1 MTYLALGLL
10 LFLGVHSVRIFA
22 DDWRQKRLDTLGE
35 AAWKGTYSLVSIAGF
50 ALIVWGYGVARQ
62 APVVLWVPPVGLRHA
77 ASLLTLASFVLL
89 AATYVPGNAL
99 KAKLKHPMVLGIK
112 LWALAHLLSNGN
124 LADVLLFG
132 SFLVWA
138 ILSFRAAR
146 LRDAAAVVKAE
157 ITHSPASRTIATLVG
172 GVVAWVVFA
181 LWAHGPLIGVRPF
194 GG

>member
-10 LFLGVHSVRIFA
+10 LFLGIHSVRIFA
-22 DDWRQKRLDTLGE
+22 EDWRQKRLDTLGE
-35 AAWKGTYSLVSIAGF
+35 AAWKGTYSLISVAGF

-77 ASLLTLASFVLL
+77 ASLLTLVSFVLL
-89 AATYVPGNAL
+89 AATYVPANAL
-99 KAKLKHPMVLGIK
+99 KARLKHPMVLGIK

-132 SFLVWA
+132 SFLLWA

>member
-10 LFLGVHSVRIFA
+10 LFLGIHSVRIFA
-22 DDWRQKRLDTLGE
+22 EDWRQKRLDTLGE
-35 AAWKGTYSLVSIAGF
+35 AAWKGTYSLISVAGF

-62 APVVLWVPPVGLRHA
+62 APVVLWVPPVGQRHA
-77 ASLLTLASFVLL
+77 ASLLTLVSFVLL
-89 AATYVPGNAL
+89 AATYVPANAL
-99 KAKLKHPMVLGIK
+99 KARLKHPMVLGIK

-132 SFLVWA
+132 SFLLWA

-157 ITHSPASRTIATLVG
+157 ITHSPASRTILTLVL
-172 GVVAWVVFA
+172 GVVAWAAFA
-181 LWAHGPLIGVRPF
+181 LWAHGPLIGVSPF

>member
-10 LFLGVHSVRIFA
+10 LFLGIHSVRIFA
-22 DDWRQKRLDTLGE
+22 EDWRQKRLDTLGE
-35 AAWKGTYSLVSIAGF
+35 AAWKGTYSLISVAGF

-77 ASLLTLASFVLL
+77 ASLLTLVSFVLL
-89 AATYVPGNAL
+89 AATYVPANAL
-99 KAKLKHPMVLGIK
+99 KARLKHPMVLGIK

-132 SFLVWA
+132 SFLLWA

-157 ITHSPASRTIATLVG
+157 ITHSPASPTILTLVL
-172 GVVAWVVFA
+172 GVVAWAAFA
-181 LWAHGPLIGVRPF
+181 IWAHGPLIGVRPF

>member
-10 LFLGVHSVRIFA
+10 LFLGIHSVRIFA
-22 DDWRQKRLDTLGE
+22 EDWRQKRLDTLGE
-35 AAWKGTYSLVSIAGF
+35 AAWKGTYSLISVAGF

-62 APVVLWVPPVGLRHA
+62 APVVLWVPPVGQRHA
-77 ASLLTLASFVLL
+77 ASLLTLVSFVLL
-89 AATYVPGNAL
+89 AATYVPANAL
-99 KAKLKHPMVLGIK
+99 KARLKHPMVLGIK

-132 SFLVWA
+132 SFLLWA

-157 ITHSPASRTIATLVG
+157 ITHSPASRTILTLVL
-172 GVVAWVVFA
+172 GVVAWAAFA

>member
-10 LFLGVHSVRIFA
+10 LFLGIHSVRIFA
-22 DDWRQKRLDTLGE
+22 EDWRQKRLDTLGE
-35 AAWKGTYSLVSIAGF
+35 AAWKGTYSLISVAGF

-62 APVVLWVPPVGLRHA
+62 APVVLWVPPVGQRHA
-77 ASLLTLASFVLL
+77 ASLLTLVSFVLL
-89 AATYVPGNAL
+89 AATYVPANAL
-99 KAKLKHPMVLGIK
+99 KARLKHPMVLGIK

-132 SFLVWA
+132 SFLLWA

-157 ITHSPASRTIATLVG
+157 ITHSPASRTILTLVL
-172 GVVAWVVFA
+172 GVVAWAAFA
-181 LWAHGPLIGVRPF
+181 LWAHGPLSGVSPL

>member
-10 LFLGVHSVRIFA
+10 LFLGIHSVRIFA
-22 DDWRQKRLDTLGE
+22 EDWRQKRLDTLGE
-35 AAWKGTYSLVSIAGF
+35 AAWKGTYSLISVAGF

-77 ASLLTLASFVLL
+77 ASLLTLVSFVLL
-89 AATYVPGNAL
+89 AATYVPANAL
-99 KAKLKHPMVLGIK
+99 KARLKHPMVLGIK

-132 SFLVWA
+132 SFLLWA

-157 ITHSPASRTIATLVG
+157 ITHSPASRTILTLVL
-172 GVVAWVVFA
+172 GVVAWAAFA

>member
-10 LFLGVHSVRIFA
+10 LFLGIHSVRIFA
-22 DDWRQKRLDTLGE
+22 EDWRQKRLDTLGE
-35 AAWKGTYSLVSIAGF
+35 AAWKGTYSLISVAGF

-62 APVVLWVPPVGLRHA
+62 TPVVLWVPPVGLRHA

>member
-10 LFLGVHSVRIFA
+10 LFLGIHSVRIFA
-22 DDWRQKRLDTLGE
+22 EDWRQKRLDTLGE
-35 AAWKGTYSLVSIAGF
+35 AAWKGTYSLISVAGF

-77 ASLLTLASFVLL
+77 ASLLTLVSFVLL
-89 AATYVPGNAL
+89 AATYVPANAL
-99 KAKLKHPMVLGIK
+99 KARLKHPMVLGIK

-132 SFLVWA
+132 SFLLWA
-138 ILSFRAAR
+138 VLSFRAAR

-157 ITHSPASRTIATLVG
+157 VTHSPTSRTILTLVV
-172 GVVAWVVFA
+172 GVVAWAAFA

>member
-1 MTYLALGLL
+1 
-10 LFLGVHSVRIFA
+10 VRIFA
-22 DDWRQKRLDTLGE
+22 EDWRQKRLDTLGE
-35 AAWKGTYSLVSIAGF
+35 AAWKGTYSLISVAGF

-77 ASLLTLASFVLL
+77 ASLLTLVSFVLL
-89 AATYVPGNAL
+89 AATYVPANAL
-99 KAKLKHPMVLGIK
+99 KARLKHPMVLGIK

-132 SFLVWA
+132 SFLLWA

-157 ITHSPASRTIATLVG
+157 ITHSPASRTILTLVL
-172 GVVAWVVFA
+172 GVVAWAAFA